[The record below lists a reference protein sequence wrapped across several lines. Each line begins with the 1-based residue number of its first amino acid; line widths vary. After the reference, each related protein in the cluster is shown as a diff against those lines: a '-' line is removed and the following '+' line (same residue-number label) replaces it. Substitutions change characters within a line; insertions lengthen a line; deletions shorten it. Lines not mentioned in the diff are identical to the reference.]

1 MYRLYDGLTT
11 QLTNGTEKKTEK
23 KKMSIHV
30 IHQSNKS
37 GIIYPHQFIALTID
51 TNQIKFDYP
60 NSKELL
66 QILKMPPMNNTSGD
80 LSLYQSGVLLDS
92 VLYHEDQHFQLL
104 SDYNGIS
111 LERIIF
117 EGNGYDPNNW
127 HSASS
132 VEGYATPGYEN
143 SQYINTPKS
152 MNQFELTSSII
163 SPDGDGFED
172 FLTLNYHM
180 NNLGYVL
187 NGYIYDL
194 TGFQVHHPY
203 NNVTLGNKGSLKWN
217 GLDSKGVKLPI
228 GNYILLI
235 EAFNETGKIIK
246 KKIAFGITGIF

>member
-1 MYRLYDGLTT
+1 
-11 QLTNGTEKKTEK
+11 
-23 KKMSIHV
+23 
-30 IHQSNKS
+30 
-37 GIIYPHQFIALTID
+37 
-51 TNQIKFDYP
+51 
-60 NSKELL
+60 
-66 QILKMPPMNNTSGD
+66 
-80 LSLYQSGVLLDS
+80 
-92 VLYHEDQHFQLL
+92 
-104 SDYNGIS
+104 
-111 LERIIF
+111 
-117 EGNGYDPNNW
+117 
-127 HSASS
+127 
-132 VEGYATPGYEN
+132 
-143 SQYINTPKS
+143 